1 MKTKVSPTLVG
12 LFVLGALLLVLVA
25 LLSFGGVHF
34 FHKPERFIVYFD
46 ESIHGLDLGSPVKL
60 RGVRVGRVVSLNV
73 RYNDKTNQSMVAVV
87 CELGR
92 NVILNERGDLLEVA
106 DHDELQKLIERGLRA
121 RLGVLGLATGMLFV
135 ELDFFDPA
143 AYPNTG
149 TPTSDPRYVVVPAV
163 PSAISEFQAS
173 VSEILAD
180 VRRIDFAGLAVEVR
194 GLLQDTRKQVNGL
207 NLAQLNAEW
216 VKAGQ
221 SVTALATAPEIKQ
234 TMANLNNAIDQLTRT
249 LARIDSQVEPS
260 GKELAATLEEARRS
274 LKSFNQAADAARSF
288 LAAQSGLGTEATRAL
303 SQLGE
308 AAASVQ
314 RLADFLERNPNALL
328 TGKKPPR

>member
-12 LFVLGALLLVLVA
+12 LFVLGALLLILVA
-25 LLSFGGVHF
+25 LFSFGGVHF

-60 RGVRVGRVVSLNV
+60 RGVRVGRVVGLNV
-73 RYNDKTNQSMVAVV
+73 RFNDKTNQSMVAVV
-87 CELGR
+87 CEFSR

-106 DHDELQKLIERGLRA
+106 DHAELQKLIDRGLRA

-135 ELDFFDPA
+135 ELDFFEPA
-143 AYPNTG
+143 AYPATNAV
-149 TPTSDPRYVVVPAV
+149 SDPRYVVVPAV

-180 VRRIDFAGLAVEVR
+180 VRRIDFAGLATEIR

-221 SVTALATAPEIKQ
+221 SVTTLANAPEIKQ
-234 TMANLNNAIDQLTRT
+234 TLANLNTAIDQLTRT
-249 LARIDSQVEPS
+249 LAHIDTQVEPS
-260 GKELAATLEEARRS
+260 GRELAATLAEAQRS
-274 LKSFNQAADAARSF
+274 LKAFNEAAAATRTF

-328 TGKKPPR
+328 TGRKPPR